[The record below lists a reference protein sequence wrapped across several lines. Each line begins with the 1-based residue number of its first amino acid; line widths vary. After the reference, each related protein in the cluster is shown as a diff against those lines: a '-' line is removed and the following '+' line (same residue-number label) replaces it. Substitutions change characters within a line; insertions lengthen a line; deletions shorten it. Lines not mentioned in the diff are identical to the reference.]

1 MRYILPS
8 LLARYINSSY
18 LFSMASWG
26 KYALYTAF
34 FAWLG
39 TSTCRT
45 CFLWR
50 PGGNMRYI
58 LPSLLARY
66 INSSYLFSM
75 ASWGKHALYTA
86 FVAWLGTLTRRN
98 CFLWRPGGNVRYIL
112 PSLLARYI
120 NSSYLFSMAY
130 GGKYALYTAFFAWL
144 GTSTCRT
151 CFLWRPGGNMR
162 YILPSLPG

>member
-1 MRYILPS
+1 MRYILPSLLARFVNSSYLFSMASWGKCALYTAFFAWLGTLTRRNCFLWRPGRNVRYILPS

-39 TSTCRT
+39 TSTR
-45 CFLWR
+45 
-50 PGGNMRYI
+50 
-58 LPSLLARY
+58 
-66 INSSYLFSM
+66 
-75 ASWGKHALYTA
+75 
-86 FVAWLGTLTRRN
+86 
-98 CFLWRPGGNVRYIL
+98 
-112 PSLLARYI
+112 
-120 NSSYLFSMAY
+120 
-130 GGKYALYTAFFAWL
+130 
-144 GTSTCRT
+144 RT